1 MDWGADIVSLDG
13 SVASVGTGLAF
24 LGDVMKSRLD
34 ALSRLPGLPARILAG
49 LFLALILTGA
59 SPGAD
64 STPSALRDSADIASS
79 IQVPGPG
86 PRELLPAPAQA
97 PRAGESLRFSVQY
110 GFIHAGSAWLEIP
123 EVRQYDG
130 HEVYVLRARAESN
143 AFFSRFYKVRERIE
157 SYWDR
162 HGLYSWRYVEDRREG
177 KFHQQNDIVF
187 DPRRNEAV
195 YSDGRTFPVPARVQ
209 DALSAFYYF
218 RTQALPLGGSIVFHY
233 HASRKSQPL
242 QVKVLGRERI
252 ETPAGTFSC
261 VAVEPV
267 LKAGGIFKNSGRLVI
282 WVTDDERRMPVLMK
296 SKVAIGSIS
305 VVLIEARAGG

>member
-1 MDWGADIVSLDG
+1 MRPRLRSLRRQLG
-13 SVASVGTGLAF
+13 PSAWVAAGMLVALA
-24 LGDVMKSRLD
+24 
-34 ALSRLPGLPARILAG
+34 
-49 LFLALILTGA
+49 LTGA

-64 STPSALRDSADIASS
+64 SVLPAFQDSADIASS
-79 IQVPGPG
+79 VQVPGPG
-86 PRELLPAPAQA
+86 QHELLPAPARA
-97 PRAGESLRFSVQY
+97 LRAGESLRFSVQY

-123 EVRQYDG
+123 EVRQYQG
-130 HEVYVLRARAESN
+130 HEVYLLVARAESN
-143 AFFSRFYKVRERIE
+143 AFFSRLYKVRERIE

-162 HGLYSWRYVEDRREG
+162 HGLYSRRYVEDRREG
-177 KFHQQNDIVF
+177 KFRQQNDIVF
-187 DPRRNEAV
+187 DTVRNEAV
-195 YSDGRTFPVPARVQ
+195 YSDGRSFPVPARVQ

-242 QVKVLGRERI
+242 QVRVLGRERI
-252 ETPAGTFSC
+252 ETPAGSFSC

-267 LKAGGIFKNSGRLVI
+267 LKAGGIFKSSGRLVI

-305 VVLIEARAGG
+305 VVLVEARAGG

>member
-1 MDWGADIVSLDG
+1 M
-13 SVASVGTGLAF
+13 
-24 LGDVMKSRLD
+24 
-34 ALSRLPGLPARILAG
+34 
-49 LFLALILTGA
+49 
-59 SPGAD
+59 
-64 STPSALRDSADIASS
+64 
-79 IQVPGPG
+79 
-86 PRELLPAPAQA
+86 
-97 PRAGESLRFSVQY
+97 
-110 GFIHAGSAWLEIP
+110 
-123 EVRQYDG
+123 RQYQG
-130 HEVYVLRARAESN
+130 HEVYLLLARAESN

-162 HGLYSWRYVEDRREG
+162 RGLYSRRYVEDRREG
-177 KFHQQNDIVF
+177 KFRQQSDIVF
-187 DPRRNEAV
+187 DPVRNEAV

-252 ETPAGTFSC
+252 ETPAGTFDC
-261 VAVEPV
+261 VGIEPI

-305 VVLIEARAGG
+305 VVLVEARAGG

>member
-1 MDWGADIVSLDG
+1 VDGVADIVPLDG
-13 SVASVGTGLAF
+13 SDASVGIGLAF
-24 LGDVMKSRLD
+24 RRDRMKPRLLFPRRLLIPL
-34 ALSRLPGLPARILAG
+34 ALSLAG
-49 LFLALILTGA
+49 VLAALALSGA
-59 SPGAD
+59 APGSD
-64 STPSALRDSADIASS
+64 STLPVLRDSADIASS

-86 PRELLPAPAQA
+86 QREVLPAPAQA
-97 PRAGESLRFSVQY
+97 FRAGESLKFSVRY
-110 GFIHAGSAWLEIP
+110 GIIHAGNAWLEIP
-123 EVRQYDG
+123 EVRRYQG
-130 HEVYVLRARAESN
+130 HEVYLLLARAESN

-162 HGLYSWRYVEDRREG
+162 HGRYSRRYTEDRREG
-177 KFHQQNDIVF
+177 KFRQQSDIVF
-187 DPRRNEAV
+187 DPVRNEAV

-252 ETPAGTFSC
+252 ETPAGTFNC
-261 VAVEPV
+261 VGVEPV
-267 LKAGGIFKNSGRLVI
+267 LKAGGIFKSSGRLVI

-305 VVLIEARAGG
+305 VELVEARAGG

>member
-1 MDWGADIVSLDG
+1 MKLRVRSL
-13 SVASVGTGLAF
+13 
-24 LGDVMKSRLD
+24 KRL
-34 ALSRLPGLPARILAG
+34 LTPPARALAG
-49 LFLALILTGA
+49 SLLALVLATPV
-59 SPGAD
+59 PGAD
-64 STPSALRDSADIASS
+64 STLTASPDSADMAASV
-79 IQVPGPG
+79 QVPGPG
-86 PRELLPAPAQA
+86 QHEVLPAPVR
-97 PRAGESLRFSVQY
+97 PIRAGESLRFSVQY

-123 EVRQYDG
+123 EVRRYQG
-130 HEVYVLRARAESN
+130 HDVYLLLARAESN
-143 AFFSRFYKVRERIE
+143 AFFSRFYTVRERIE

-162 HGLYSWRYVEDRREG
+162 HGLYSRRYYENRREG
-177 KFHQQNDIVF
+177 KFRQQSDIVF
-187 DPRRNEAV
+187 DTSRNEAV

-252 ETPAGTFSC
+252 QTPAGTFDC
-261 VAVEPV
+261 VAVEPT

-305 VVLIEARAGG
+305 VLLVEARPGK

>member
-1 MDWGADIVSLDG
+1 MNPRLCSLR
-13 SVASVGTGLAF
+13 
-24 LGDVMKSRLD
+24 RL
-34 ALSRLPGLPARILAG
+34 LTVPARPLAGVILA
-49 LFLALILTGA
+49 LALTGA
-59 SPGAD
+59 SPAED
-64 STPSALRDSADIASS
+64 STLPVPQDSADIASS

-86 PRELLPAPAQA
+86 QSEVLPAPAQA
-97 PRAGESLRFSVQY
+97 FGARESLKFSVQY
-110 GFIHAGSAWLEIP
+110 GIIHAGNAWLEIP
-123 EVRQYDG
+123 EVRQYRG
-130 HEVYVLRARAESN
+130 HEVYLLRARAESN

-162 HGLYSWRYVEDRREG
+162 RGLYSRRYVEDRREG
-177 KFHQQNDIVF
+177 KFRQQCDIVF
-187 DPRRNEAV
+187 DPIRNEAV

-218 RTQALPLGGSIVFHY
+218 RTQALPVGGSIVFHY

-252 ETPAGTFSC
+252 TTPLGSFNC
-261 VAVEPV
+261 IGIEPI

-305 VVLIEARAGG
+305 VVLVEAKTGG

>member
-1 MDWGADIVSLDG
+1 
-13 SVASVGTGLAF
+13 
-24 LGDVMKSRLD
+24 MKPRLSFPRRRF
-34 ALSRLPGLPARILAG
+34 APARALAG
-49 LFLALILTGA
+49 VLLALALTSA
-59 SPGAD
+59 SPAAD
-64 STPSALRDSADIASS
+64 STLPVPVDSADIASS

-86 PRELLPAPAQA
+86 QHEVLPAPAQA
-97 PRAGESLRFSVQY
+97 FGAGESLKFSVQY

-123 EVRQYDG
+123 ETRSYQG
-130 HEVYVLRARAESN
+130 HEVYTLVARAESN

-162 HGLYSWRYVEDRREG
+162 HGLYSRRYVEDRREG
-177 KFHQQNDIVF
+177 KFRQKNDIVF
-187 DPRRNEAV
+187 DPVRNEAV

-252 ETPAGTFSC
+252 ETPAGTFDC
-261 VAVEPV
+261 VGIEPV
-267 LKAGGIFKNSGRLVI
+267 LKAGGIFKSSGRLVI
-282 WVTDDERRMPVLMK
+282 WVTDDGRRMPVLMK

-305 VVLIEARAGG
+305 VVLVEARTGG

>member
-1 MDWGADIVSLDG
+1 MNPRLRSLR
-13 SVASVGTGLAF
+13 
-24 LGDVMKSRLD
+24 RL
-34 ALSRLPGLPARILAG
+34 LTLPARALAG
-49 LFLALILTGA
+49 VLLALALTSA
-59 SPGAD
+59 SPAGD
-64 STPSALRDSADIASS
+64 STLPVPQDSSDIASS

-86 PRELLPAPAQA
+86 QSEVLPAPAQA
-97 PRAGESLRFSVQY
+97 FGARESLKFSVQY
-110 GFIHAGSAWLEIP
+110 GIIHAGNAWLEIP
-123 EVRQYDG
+123 EVRQYQG
-130 HEVYVLRARAESN
+130 HEVYLLRARAESN

-162 HGLYSWRYVEDRREG
+162 RGRYSRRYVEDRREG
-177 KFHQQNDIVF
+177 KFRQQSDIVF
-187 DPRRNEAV
+187 DPVRNEAV

-252 ETPAGTFSC
+252 ETPAGTFDC
-261 VAVEPV
+261 IGIEPI

-305 VVLIEARAGG
+305 VVLVEAKAGG

>member
-1 MDWGADIVSLDG
+1 M
-13 SVASVGTGLAF
+13 
-24 LGDVMKSRLD
+24 MSRLRSP
-34 ALSRLPGLPARILAG
+34 SRLPGPPVRILAG
-49 LFLALILTGA
+49 VFLVLALTSA

-64 STPSALRDSADIASS
+64 STLPVPRDSTEIASS

-86 PRELLPAPAQA
+86 QRELLPAPAQA
-97 PRAGESLRFSVQY
+97 LRAGESLRFSVQY

-123 EVRQYDG
+123 EVRQYQG
-130 HEVYVLRARAESN
+130 HEVYLLRARAESN

-162 HGLYSWRYVEDRREG
+162 HGLYSRRYVEDRREG
-177 KFHQQNDIVF
+177 KFRQQNDIVF
-187 DPRRNEAV
+187 DTRRNEAV
-195 YSDGRTFPVPARVQ
+195 YPDGRTFPVPPRVQ
-209 DALSAFYYF
+209 DALSALYYF

-261 VAVEPV
+261 VAVEPI

-305 VVLIEARAGG
+305 VVLVEARAGG

>member
-1 MDWGADIVSLDG
+1 MKTRLRPSWRR
-13 SVASVGTGLAF
+13 LAP
-24 LGDVMKSRLD
+24 SAR
-34 ALSRLPGLPARILAG
+34 ALAA
-49 LFLALILTGA
+49 ALLVLVLTGA
-59 SPGAD
+59 SPAGD
-64 STPSALRDSADIASS
+64 STLPVPSDSADIASS

-86 PRELLPAPAQA
+86 QREVLPAPAQA
-97 PRAGESLRFSVQY
+97 FGVRESLKFSVQY

-123 EVRQYDG
+123 EVRQYQG
-130 HEVYVLRARAESN
+130 HEVYLLLARAESN

-162 HGLYSWRYVEDRREG
+162 RGLYSRRYVEDRREG
-177 KFHQQNDIVF
+177 KYRQKNDIVF
-187 DPRRNEAV
+187 DPARNEAV

-252 ETPAGTFSC
+252 KTPAGTFDC
-261 VAVEPV
+261 IGIEPI

-305 VVLIEARAGG
+305 VVLVEARAGG

>member
-1 MDWGADIVSLDG
+1 MKPRLHPLRSLF
-13 SVASVGTGLAF
+13 A
-24 LGDVMKSRLD
+24 
-34 ALSRLPGLPARILAG
+34 PPARALAG
-49 LFLALILTGA
+49 VLLALALTSA
-59 SPGAD
+59 SPAAD
-64 STPSALRDSADIASS
+64 STLPVPRDSADIASS

-86 PRELLPAPAQA
+86 QREVLPAPA
-97 PRAGESLRFSVQY
+97 RAFGVRESLRFSVQY

-123 EVRQYDG
+123 EARRYQG
-130 HEVYVLRARAESN
+130 HEVYLLLARAESN

-162 HGLYSWRYVEDRREG
+162 RGLYSRRYVEDRREG
-177 KFHQQNDIVF
+177 KFRQQSDIVF
-187 DPRRNEAV
+187 DPVRNVAV
-195 YSDGRTFPVPARVQ
+195 YSDGRSFPVPARVQ

-252 ETPAGTFSC
+252 TTPAGTFDC
-261 VAVEPV
+261 VGIEPI

-305 VVLIEARAGG
+305 VVLVEARAGG

>member
-1 MDWGADIVSLDG
+1 MKPRNRSLR
-13 SVASVGTGLAF
+13 
-24 LGDVMKSRLD
+24 RLFT
-34 ALSRLPGLPARILAG
+34 PPARALAG
-49 LFLALILTGA
+49 VLLALALASA
-59 SPGAD
+59 SPAAD
-64 STPSALRDSADIASS
+64 STLPVPRDSADIASS

-86 PRELLPAPAQA
+86 QREVLPAPA
-97 PRAGESLRFSVQY
+97 RAFGVRESLKFSVQY

-123 EVRQYDG
+123 EVRQYRG
-130 HEVYVLRARAESN
+130 HEVYLLLARAESN

-162 HGLYSWRYVEDRREG
+162 RGLYSRRYVEDRREG
-177 KFHQQNDIVF
+177 KFRQQSDIVF
-187 DPRRNEAV
+187 DPVRNEAI
-195 YSDGRTFPVPARVQ
+195 YSDGRIFPVPARVQ

-242 QVKVLGRERI
+242 QVRVLGRERVS
-252 ETPAGTFSC
+252 TPAGTFDC
-261 VAVEPV
+261 VGIEPI
-267 LKAGGIFKNSGRLVI
+267 LKAGGIFKSSGRLVI

-305 VVLIEARAGG
+305 VVLVEARAGG